1 MQLQHTT
8 ITNAV
13 PVIRI
18 NNREANIN
26 FYVNIL
32 GFKKITEENAITIFG
47 NAENDE
53 KFIIEES
60 PSMRTHAVEDGI
72 KKLAKLEVLASKD
85 DILILIAQTQGKDAH
100 YYKGKNGYAFEVVS
114 PEGDH
119 VLVHAGDLASDLV
132 EVAFSEVPSAEFDS
146 ETPYRLA
153 DYQLIGLTLNVPDLD
168 KAAAFYDSLFEV
180 DAEGRYLLGDLRLS
194 LQASQGQYLIGDVD
208 HVWDLEFIELKVS
221 SQFSLTDLGDGL
233 RAQGYDVFIN
243 VNAHLLTVKDTS
255 EIELWFMK

>member
-1 MQLQHTT
+1 MQLQHET
-8 ITNAV
+8 ITGAV

-26 FYVNIL
+26 FYVGVL

-72 KKLAKLEVLASKD
+72 KKLAKLEVLANKD
-85 DILILIAQTQGKDAH
+85 DILVLIAQTKGEGAT
-100 YYKGKNGYAFEVVS
+100 YYKGQNGYAFEAVS
-114 PEGDH
+114 PEGDR
-119 VLVHAGDLASDLV
+119 VLVHAGDVASDLV
-132 EVAFSEVPSAEFDS
+132 EVAFAEVPAVEFDA
-146 ETPYRLA
+146 ETPYRMA
-153 DYQLIGLTLNVPDLD
+153 DYQLIGLTLNVPDVV
-168 KAAAFYDSLFEV
+168 KAASFYDNLFEV
-180 DAEGRYLLGDLRLS
+180 DAEGRYLLGDLRLT
-194 LQASQGQYLIGDVD
+194 LQASEGQHLIGDVD
-208 HVWDLEFIELKVS
+208 NVWDLEFIELKVS
-221 SQFSLTDLGDGL
+221 SQFSLTDLGDAL
-233 RAQGYDVFIN
+233 RAQGHDVFVN